1 MILCQLLTSCAAA
14 RPTVLPEPAPVESQ
28 VLRPGDLLRI
38 QVWREPE
45 YSGDFLIGV
54 GGRLVHPLYRAVPA
68 EGLSVSEVRGE
79 VEEFLSG
86 YLAGAQIIVEALY
99 PVSVAGE
106 VRQPAVYRMERGATV
121 AEAVAMA
128 GGPTVLA
135 KLDEVVLVRGGAQ
148 YTLRLGEE
156 VVTFGQLPVLSGDQ
170 IVLSRQ
176 STFSLWR
183 DVIGP
188 VSTLAALIL
197 SAIRIG
203 ESTDR

>member
-1 MILCQLLTSCAAA
+1 
-14 RPTVLPEPAPVESQ
+14 
-28 VLRPGDLLRI
+28 
-38 QVWREPE
+38 
-45 YSGDFLIGV
+45 
-54 GGRLVHPLYRAVPA
+54 
-68 EGLSVSEVRGE
+68 
-79 VEEFLSG
+79 
-86 YLAGAQIIVEALY
+86 
-99 PVSVAGE
+99 
-106 VRQPAVYRMERGATV
+106 
-121 AEAVAMA
+121 
-128 GGPTVLA
+128 VLA

-176 STFSLWR
+176 STFNLWR